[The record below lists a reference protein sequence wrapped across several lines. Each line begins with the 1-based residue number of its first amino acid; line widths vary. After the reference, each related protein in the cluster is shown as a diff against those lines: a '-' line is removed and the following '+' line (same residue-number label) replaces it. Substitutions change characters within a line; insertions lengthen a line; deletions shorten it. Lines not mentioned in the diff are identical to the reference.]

1 MSEYTDSARAQM
13 DKCINALRHNFGKI
27 RTGRANPHV
36 LDDIRVDYYGV
47 PTPITQ
53 LAGVKVPEAS
63 LLVIEPWDKSS
74 LRAVEKAI
82 MDSDLGI
89 MPSNDGICIRLPFP
103 KPTEERRRELVKEC
117 NRYAE
122 QAKVAVRNARRDAN
136 EEVEFLEKEGELT
149 EDDLAR
155 EKKAIQK
162 VTDEYVAKIDELLKA
177 KTAEVMEI

>member
-1 MSEYTDSARAQM
+1 MSEYTDSAKRRM
-13 DKCINALRHNFGKI
+13 DKALDALKANFARV

-36 LDDIRVDYYGV
+36 LDSIKVDYYGV
-47 PTPITQ
+47 STPITQ

-63 LLVIEPWDKSS
+63 MLIVEPWDKSS
-74 LRAVEKAI
+74 LRAIEKAI

-89 MPSNDGICIRLPFP
+89 TPSNDGISIRLPFP

-117 NRYAE
+117 NKYAE
-122 QAKVAVRNARRDAN
+122 QAKIAVRNARRDAN

-155 EKKAIQK
+155 EKKGIQK
-162 VTDEYVAKIDELLKA
+162 VTDEFTAKIEEMLKT

>member
-1 MSEYTDSARAQM
+1 MSEYTDSAKRRM
-13 DKCINALRHNFGKI
+13 DKAIDALKANFARV

-63 LLVIEPWDKSS
+63 MMVIEPWDKSA
-74 LRAVEKAI
+74 LRSIEKAI
-82 MDSDLGI
+82 EASDLGI
-89 MPSNDGICIRLPFP
+89 TPSNDGATIRLPFP
-103 KPTEERRRELVKEC
+103 KPTEERRRELVKDC
-117 NRYAE
+117 NKYAE
-122 QAKVAVRNARRDAN
+122 QAKIAVRNARRDAN

-155 EKKAIQK
+155 EKKGIQK
-162 VTDEYVAKIDELLKA
+162 VTDEFTAKIEEMLKT